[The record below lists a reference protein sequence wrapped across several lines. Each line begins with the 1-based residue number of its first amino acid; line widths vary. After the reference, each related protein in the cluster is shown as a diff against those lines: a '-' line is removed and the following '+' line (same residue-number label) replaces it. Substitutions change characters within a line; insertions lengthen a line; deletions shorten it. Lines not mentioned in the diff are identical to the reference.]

1 MRDAE
6 EILFLMNNVNFRGSY
21 CDNIPFGYG
30 LSISPIQL
38 INAYGKI
45 ITGRENFEA
54 SFEKQEKQKENKY
67 NKISNTINKLL
78 FYANETNNDLYKN
91 FLVAGKTGTADQTIS
106 NNEKFQNVT
115 YISFFPY
122 NNPKYLNFT
131 FMQNPKE
138 KYGKYMTA
146 GNTVKPTFYNLLKE
160 IYMYLDLS
168 IINTKSTD
176 I

>member
-1 MRDAE
+1 
-6 EILFLMNNVNFRGSY
+6 MNSVEPTVNNFRGSY

-45 ITGRENFEA
+45 ITGRENFRVT
-54 SFEKQEKQKENKY
+54 FEKSKKQNK
-67 NKISNTINKLL
+67 NKFNKVSNTINKLL
-78 FYANETNNDLYKN
+78 FYANESNNDLYKN
-91 FLVAGKTGTADQTIS
+91 FLVGGKTGTADQIIS
-106 NNEKFQNVT
+106 NNEKIQNVT

-122 NNPKYLNFT
+122 NNPKYLNLT

-138 KYGKYMTA
+138 SYGKYMTA
-146 GNTVKPTFYNLLKE
+146 GNTVKPSFYNLLKE
-160 IYMYLDLS
+160 IYIYLDLS
-168 IINTKSTD
+168 IISTKSTD